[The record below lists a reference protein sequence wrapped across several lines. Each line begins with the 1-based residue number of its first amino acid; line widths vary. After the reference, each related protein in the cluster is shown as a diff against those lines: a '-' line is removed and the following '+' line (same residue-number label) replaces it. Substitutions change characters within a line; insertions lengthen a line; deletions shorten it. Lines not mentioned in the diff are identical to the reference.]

1 MRCEFL
7 QEQKF
12 DSAIIRKM
20 SCRQDARIVQ
30 NEQVTVP
37 PKIFEIGEP
46 GMLNRLSVTV
56 EDEHARVLPTRERTL
71 RD

>member
-1 MRCEFL
+1 MRCELL

-20 SCRQDARIVQ
+20 SRRQNARIVQ
-30 NEQVTVP
+30 NEQVTG
-37 PKIFEIGEP
+37 PKGIFEIDEP
-46 GMLNRLSVTV
+46 GMLNCLSVTV
-56 EDEHARVLPTRERTL
+56 EDEHPRVLPAWERTL